1 MRLFISY
8 ARANRSKVEELQN
21 VLQRAGHD
29 AWFDEDITAGED
41 WWNTILDSIESCDV
55 FVFALSQ
62 QSTNSNACRAEFQ
75 YAFDLNR
82 PIFPV
87 MLAESELP
95 VGKLRETQY
104 VDATRGLTK
113 NEVILD
119 LSRSLLRL
127 QERIAKGE
135 FTSPTPRPPRPDFPF
150 TPDPLTQ
157 AREKVKKLQSLSRQE
172 MIEIVYD
179 IKQVVRTDAKLTRE
193 SREILEQIIAD
204 PHVPQGVVAEA
215 QEVLDAITAENKRP
229 TRLMMGGAG
238 GIIILI
244 LAFIFLNR
252 GNDPVSTTTP
262 NTPVT
267 VPSTAF
273 TPETNVTLEAST
285 TAATLENLNTWRE
298 QNDFAALR
306 SNSTLAGVADEQMR
320 FLSTLPLPDL
330 DTTNLYVNA
339 DGRDAQWM
347 VENAGYSGNVQM
359 FVAAAADNFALSD
372 LLAKLE
378 REGGTDIQSRY
389 NEAGLA
395 SMRSEVTSVLYFVLI
410 LGQAA

>member
-8 ARANRSKVEELQN
+8 ARANRAKVEELQQ
-21 VLQRAGHD
+21 VLEKAGHE

-41 WWNTILDSIESCDV
+41 WWNMILNSIERCEV
-55 FVFALSQ
+55 FVFALSP
-62 QSTNSNACRAEFQ
+62 QSTNSDACRAEFQ
-75 YAFDLNR
+75 YAIDLNR

-127 QERIAKGE
+127 QERITKGE
-135 FTSPTPRPPRPDFPF
+135 YQAPNPLPPRPAFPF

-157 AREKVKKLQSLSRQE
+157 VREKVKNLQVLSRQE
-172 MIEIVYD
+172 IIEMVYD
-179 IKQVVRTDAKLTRE
+179 IKQVARANAKLTQE
-193 SREILEQIIAD
+193 SREILQQIVAD

-215 QEVLDAITAENKRP
+215 QEVLTGIAAETKRSMRM
-229 TRLMMGGAG
+229 TVGGAG
-238 GIIILI
+238 GIVILI
-244 LAFIFLNR
+244 LAFVLTNNR
-252 GNDPVSTTTP
+252 SDPILTLTP
-262 NTPVT
+262 NTPSITPSVVT
-267 VPSTAF
+267 
-273 TPETNVTLEAST
+273 TPETTLAFE
-285 TAATLENLNTWRE
+285 AATLENLNAWRE
-298 QNDFAALR
+298 QNGYAPLSASSILVD
-306 SNSTLAGVADEQMR
+306 VADGQMR
-320 FLSTLPLPDL
+320 YLSTLPLPDL
-330 DTTNLYVNA
+330 EGTNLYVNA

-347 VENAGYSGNVQM
+347 ANNAGYNGNAQM
-359 FVAAAADNFALSD
+359 FVAALPDGFTFSD
-372 LLAKLE
+372 LLTKLE
-378 REGGTDIQSRY
+378 REGGSDVHSRY

-410 LGQAA
+410 LGQTG